1 MLHERLKEARTK
13 AGLSQEKVAKECGI
27 TQPAYFDIEHGDR
40 APSLAVAKRLANL
53 FGVSLDWLVGTDADG
68 KGTA

>member
-27 TQPAYFDIEHGDR
+27 TQPVYLWIFSADT
-40 APSLAVAKRLANL
+40 ATKSKKSSLWSTYQNQQLTL
-53 FGVSLDWLVGTDADG
+53 
-68 KGTA
+68 

>member
-27 TQPAYFDIEHGDR
+27 TQPA
-40 APSLAVAKRLANL
+40 
-53 FGVSLDWLVGTDADG
+53 
-68 KGTA
+68 